1 MVRLK
6 TRDQTTKS
14 VAVAK
19 RLPVTVRR
27 KLSMAA
33 KDGGECRKRCLGCRW
48 RAAKKEIAHRNEWH
62 ILERNFK
69 SNRDTRL
76 DCADNSWS
84 CRAVRSPCLIG
95 HWRSFA
101 ALSSLDAAIVV
112 ALITGY
118 VSIVC
123 VVLGAIANNRM
134 TYLQKRNEYL
144 RDHREKAYSKL
155 ISIFTKVQKGL
166 KTSEE
171 YSKAELL
178 DDMYA
183 FHESLMLWGSSKAIK
198 MWAEWRNAASKS
210 PSPQELLLA
219 QEAIIIQLRKDMGQK
234 GGLQKGDILKL
245 FINDVDEAVLGK

>member
-1 MVRLK
+1 MNGISWKEILKAIVTLALIALTIVGAAALFVRLA
-6 TRDQTTKS
+6 S
-14 VAVAK
+14 SAI
-19 RLPVTVRR
+19 
-27 KLSMAA
+27 
-33 KDGGECRKRCLGCRW
+33 GE
-48 RAAKKEIAHRNEWH
+48 A
-62 ILERNFK
+62 
-69 SNRDTRL
+69 
-76 DCADNSWS
+76 
-84 CRAVRSPCLIG
+84 
-95 HWRSFA
+95 FA

-112 ALITGY
+112 ALITGC

-134 TYLQKRNEYL
+134 TYLQKQNEYL

-171 YSKAELL
+171 YSEAELL

-234 GGLQKGDILKL
+234 RGLQKGDILKL

>member
-1 MVRLK
+1 MNSISWKEILKAVVTFALIALTIAGAAALFVRLA
-6 TRDQTTKS
+6 S
-14 VAVAK
+14 SAI
-19 RLPVTVRR
+19 
-27 KLSMAA
+27 
-33 KDGGECRKRCLGCRW
+33 GE
-48 RAAKKEIAHRNEWH
+48 A
-62 ILERNFK
+62 
-69 SNRDTRL
+69 
-76 DCADNSWS
+76 
-84 CRAVRSPCLIG
+84 
-95 HWRSFA
+95 FA

-112 ALITGY
+112 ALITGC
-118 VSIVC
+118 VSIVS

-144 RDHREKAYSKL
+144 RDHREEAYSKL
-155 ISIFTKVQKGL
+155 ISIFTKIQKGL

-171 YSKAELL
+171 YSEAELL

-198 MWAEWRNAASKS
+198 MWAEWRNAVSKS